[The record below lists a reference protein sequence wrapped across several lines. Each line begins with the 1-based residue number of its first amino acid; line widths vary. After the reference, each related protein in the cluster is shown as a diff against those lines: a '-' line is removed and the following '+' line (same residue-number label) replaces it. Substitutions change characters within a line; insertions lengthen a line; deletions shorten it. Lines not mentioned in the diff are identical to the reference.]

1 MMKNTACWLVLFVA
15 AGSLLNSCGS
25 NAGSANPAALP
36 VLVNVFK
43 VVPGP
48 ALYYDLYPGTVTA
61 LNQVDVRPQVSGYIN
76 GIFFTEGQ
84 FVQKGQKLYSIDPQQ
99 YQGAYEQAVANLHVA
114 QANLAKA
121 QQDADRYQELS
132 KQDAIAKQTVDHA
145 MADLESAKR
154 QVDAAKANVSAIGT
168 NLRYTT
174 ISAPFSGT
182 IGISQVK
189 IGTSVSPGQTIL
201 NTISS
206 DEPMA
211 VDFAPDEKQL
221 PRILSLQQHSQAD
234 LKDSVFTISLAD
246 LSIYPY
252 PGHIYVVDRAVDPM
266 TGTIK
271 VRLEF
276 PNPKKLLRA
285 GMSCNVR
292 IKNDAGDKSI
302 LIPYKAVIEQMAEY
316 FCFVVNGNKVK
327 QVKVQL
333 GARIGDKVLVRSGLE
348 PDQEIV
354 TDGIQKIR
362 DGAAVQVGPPAS
374 SPAQHDSS
382 KTK

>member
-1 MMKNTACWLVLFVA
+1 MAGTLVSSCSSNT
-15 AGSLLNSCGS
+15 
-25 NAGSANPAALP
+25 GSANPATPPP
-36 VLVNVFK
+36 VQVNVFK
-43 VVPGP
+43 VDTGA
-48 ALYYDLYPGTVTA
+48 ALYFDSYPGTVTA

-99 YQGAYEQAVANLHVA
+99 YQGAYEQAEANLHVA

-132 KQDAIAKQTVDHA
+132 RQDAIAKQTVDHA
-145 MADLESAKR
+145 IADLESAKR
-154 QVDAAKANVSAIGT
+154 QVDAAKANMSAIGT

-206 DEPMA
+206 DDPIA
-211 VDFAPDEKQL
+211 VDFAPDEKQI
-221 PRILSLQQHSQAD
+221 PRILSLQEHSQTD
-234 LKDSVFTISLAD
+234 LHDSVFTISLAD

-252 PGHIYVVDRAVDPM
+252 PGHIYIVDRAVDPM
-266 TGTIK
+266 TGTIR

-276 PNPKKLLRA
+276 PNSKRMLRA

-292 IKNDAGDKSI
+292 IKNLAASNSI
-302 LIPYKAVIEQMAEY
+302 LIPYKAVIEQMGEY
-316 FCFVVNGNKVK
+316 FVYVVNENKVK

-333 GARIGDKVLVRSGLE
+333 GARIGDKVLVKAGLE
-348 PDQEIV
+348 ANQVIV

-362 DGAAVQVGPPAS
+362 DGSAVQTGS
-374 SPAQHDSS
+374 SSGSPGQHDSS
-382 KTK
+382 RTK

>member
-1 MMKNTACWLVLFVA
+1 
-15 AGSLLNSCGS
+15 
-25 NAGSANPAALP
+25 
-36 VLVNVFK
+36 
-43 VVPGP
+43 
-48 ALYYDLYPGTVTA
+48 
-61 LNQVDVRPQVSGYIN
+61 
-76 GIFFTEGQ
+76 
-84 FVQKGQKLYSIDPQQ
+84 
-99 YQGAYEQAVANLHVA
+99 
-114 QANLAKA
+114 
-121 QQDADRYQELS
+121 
-132 KQDAIAKQTVDHA
+132 

-168 NLRYTT
+168 NLRYTI

-206 DEPMA
+206 DDPMA

-221 PRILSLQQHSQAD
+221 PRILSLQQHSQSD

-252 PGHIYVVDRAVDPM
+252 PGHIYVIDRAVDPM

-276 PNPKKLLRA
+276 PNAKKLLRA

-302 LIPYKAVIEQMAEY
+302 LIPYKAVVEQMAEY
-316 FCFVVNGNKVK
+316 FCFVVSGNKVK
-327 QVKVQL
+327 QVKVLL
-333 GARIGDKVLVRSGLE
+333 GARIGDKVLIRSGLE
-348 PDQEIV
+348 PNEEIV

-362 DGAAVQVGPPAS
+362 DGSSVQVGSAPDS
-374 SPAQHDSS
+374 SARHDSS
-382 KTK
+382 KIK

>member
-1 MMKNTACWLVLFVA
+1 M
-15 AGSLLNSCGS
+15 
-25 NAGSANPAALP
+25 
-36 VLVNVFK
+36 
-43 VVPGP
+43 
-48 ALYYDLYPGTVTA
+48 
-61 LNQVDVRPQVSGYIN
+61 
-76 GIFFTEGQ
+76 
-84 FVQKGQKLYSIDPQQ
+84 
-99 YQGAYEQAVANLHVA
+99 
-114 QANLAKA
+114 
-121 QQDADRYQELS
+121 
-132 KQDAIAKQTVDHA
+132 
-145 MADLESAKR
+145 
-154 QVDAAKANVSAIGT
+154 SAIGT

-206 DEPMA
+206 DDPIA
-211 VDFAPDEKQL
+211 VDFSPDEKQL
-221 PRILSLQQHSQAD
+221 PRILTLQERSQSD
-234 LKDSVFTISLAD
+234 LRDSVFTISLAD

-252 PGHIYVVDRAVDPM
+252 PGRIYVIDRAVDPM

-271 VRLEF
+271 IRLEF
-276 PNPKKLLRA
+276 PNTKRLLRA

-316 FCFVVNGNKVK
+316 FVFVLSGNKVK

-348 PDQEIV
+348 PNQEIV

-362 DGAAVQVGPPAS
+362 EGSAVQVGSPAA

>member
-1 MMKNTACWLVLFVA
+1 MKYSAYWWVLFCFTGMMV
-15 AGSLLNSCGS
+15 SSCGGDS
-25 NAGSANPAALP
+25 GSANPGAPPPAQ
-36 VLVNVFK
+36 VNVFK
-43 VVPGP
+43 VEPGA

-61 LNQVDVRPQVSGYIN
+61 INQVDVRPQVSGYIN
-76 GIFFTEGQ
+76 GIYFTEGQ

-99 YQGAYEQAVANLHVA
+99 YQGVYGQAEANLHVA
-114 QANLAKA
+114 EANLAKA
-121 QQDADRYQELS
+121 QQDADRYQELA

-154 QVDAAKANVSAIGT
+154 QVDAAKANMSATGT

-174 ISAPFSGT
+174 INAPFSGT

-206 DEPMA
+206 DDPIA
-211 VDFAPDEKQL
+211 VDFAPDEKQI
-221 PRILSLQQHSQAD
+221 PRIINLQERSQSD
-234 LKDSVFTISLAD
+234 MRDSVFTISLAD
-246 LSIYPY
+246 LSIYPF
-252 PGHIYVVDRAVDPM
+252 PGHIYVIDRAVDPM

-276 PNPKKLLRA
+276 PNAKRMLRS

-292 IKNDAGDKSI
+292 IKNDAGNKSI
-302 LIPYKAVIEQMAEY
+302 LIPYKAVVEQMAEY
-316 FCFVVNGNKVK
+316 FVFVINGNKVK
-327 QVKVQL
+327 QVKVTL
-333 GARIGDKVLVRSGLE
+333 GARIGDKVLVRNGLE
-348 PDQEIV
+348 PNQVIV

-362 DGAAVQVGPPAS
+362 DGSTVQVGPS
-374 SPAQHDSS
+374 SGSPGQHDSS
-382 KTK
+382 RTK